1 MSTRSGTLVKES
13 LAMVSVKSKV
23 DFDSPGVET
32 ELLRPPTWKTAKSC
46 RLDFGEHDPFA
57 PLHCPDL
64 LPNPIDVDSV
74 TKTSHKEKRTIYDA
88 DQKATLEA
96 MFRKKKFLTRK
107 EEATLAAQLGININK
122 VQLPAQLQE
131 PSQPLISAPLLATF
145 PFTPASHQTFIQS
158 HLASLEKQLDPQ
170 QPLPVLRPLFVTE
183 IGSLLHQK
191 LYPPLPDQLHRLP
204 LQLETKDHVL
214 QTAAAPSHTVHHSP
228 PPVSRP
234 LYFLGP
240 LPYQHVYQPSPSPVQ
255 ELPQQKPDNKLHFQ
269 NPAVPARHSP
279 SVSHADSKAQEDAA
293 KDFKRVTKEFPF
305 VYSFAKELPYIFGNL
320 ENDRPPLKELSC
332 GFMPKERSFEFYRQ
346 N

>member
-122 VQLPAQLQE
+122 VQTWFNNRRQKWRKEQKKGAVR
-131 PSQPLISAPLLATF
+131 PSGL
-145 PFTPASHQTFIQS
+145 
-158 HLASLEKQLDPQ
+158 
-170 QPLPVLRPLFVTE
+170 LPVL
-183 IGSLLHQK
+183 
-191 LYPPLPDQLHRLP
+191 
-204 LQLETKDHVL
+204 
-214 QTAAAPSHTVHHSP
+214 
-228 PPVSRP
+228 SRSVFNS
-234 LYFLGP
+234 YF
-240 LPYQHVYQPSPSPVQ
+240 
-255 ELPQQKPDNKLHFQ
+255 
-269 NPAVPARHSP
+269 
-279 SVSHADSKAQEDAA
+279 
-293 KDFKRVTKEFPF
+293 
-305 VYSFAKELPYIFGNL
+305 
-320 ENDRPPLKELSC
+320 
-332 GFMPKERSFEFYRQ
+332 M
-346 N
+346 